1 MFRYAILFL
10 IFLTLPVR
18 ANLGD
23 TVAQCVARY
32 GKPDHYSE
40 ATPNNPFGT
49 LIFTAGGYALIVFLL
64 NNVEVGARVSKK
76 DNSAVT
82 DAELQ
87 TVMGAASNTPP
98 WTTTASRD
106 PTCQAWTRA
115 DKASVLY
122 DKTKHMVIF
131 TAPEMAAALKSK

>member
-1 MFRYAILFL
+1 MSRYALLFL
-10 IFLTLPVR
+10 VLLTLPVR

-23 TVAQCVARY
+23 TIAQCVTRY
-32 GKPDHYSE
+32 GTPDHFSE
-40 ATPNNPFGT
+40 ASPKNPFGT
-49 LIFTAGGYALIVFLL
+49 LIFTQGGYGLIVFLL

-76 DNSAVT
+76 DNSAFT

-87 TVMGAASNTPP
+87 TIMGADSSAAP
-98 WTTTASRD
+98 WTSTASPD
-106 PTCQAWTRA
+106 PSCQAWTRA